1 MAGRLFFLSWLWS
14 WQQQQQQRSS
24 AEGALGLAV
33 AARSTACLQG
43 TGSVA
48 SEQRKPLKVT
58 CTVEGGGGNMKVNK
72 HVQEGTCTD
81 TRTDTDTD
89 TDTQIHAQAAPHVHG
104 THH

>member
-1 MAGRLFFLSWLWS
+1 MSQARDTQCQSHPHCHSPLPRRLSLRLAEAPLVAGRLFFLSWLWS

-58 CTVEGGGGNMKVNK
+58 CTVEGGG
-72 HVQEGTCTD
+72 
-81 TRTDTDTD
+81 
-89 TDTQIHAQAAPHVHG
+89 
-104 THH
+104 